1 VICLIRVHF
10 LGGTPN
16 SSIDHAA
23 GLYTGEDILGEF
35 VKATVDAVLV
45 SPIDLLTTL
54 WTGDDRLMEFLIEF
68 AISEVDLSDFG
79 Y

>member
-1 VICLIRVHF
+1 
-10 LGGTPN
+10 
-16 SSIDHAA
+16 
-23 GLYTGEDILGEF
+23 LGEF

-68 AISEVDLSDFG
+68 LIEFAISEVDLSDFG

>member
-1 VICLIRVHF
+1 
-10 LGGTPN
+10 
-16 SSIDHAA
+16 
-23 GLYTGEDILGEF
+23 LGEF